1 MMYNYF
7 YGVHNKDAC
16 KLTRTF
22 IFVRINQS
30 TMNKYF
36 ILLLA
41 LCLSNGIFAQEG
53 FKFGIQAGI
62 PLDDYNEAVSVVLG
76 ADFSYMYPLGEVV
89 DVGPAVGYIHGFAE
103 TFQTTIIREEQ
114 EAVQFLPLSAGVRF
128 WTSNY
133 FSFGGNIG
141 YAMGISDGNEGGLYY
156 RPTIAYLMSS
166 SVEVNLSYTGIDVEE
181 TTWSTVT
188 LGIVYN
194 FEPKYRTR
202 R

>member
-7 YGVHNKDAC
+7 YGIHNKDAC
-16 KLTRTF
+16 KLTLTF

-36 ILLLA
+36 VLLLA
-41 LCLSNGIFAQEG
+41 LCLSIGIFAQEG

-62 PLDDYNEAVSVVLG
+62 PLDDYNDAVSVVLG
-76 ADFSYMYPLGEVV
+76 ADFSSMYPLGEVV

-128 WTSNY
+128 WTSK
-133 FSFGGNIG
+133 I
-141 YAMGISDGNEGGLYY
+141 D
-156 RPTIAYLMSS
+156 P
-166 SVEVNLSYTGIDVEE
+166 VTG
-181 TTWSTVT
+181 VT
-188 LGIVYN
+188 Y
-194 FEPKYRTR
+194 
-202 R
+202 